1 MQARREET
9 HVVVIEAHANELKDI
24 CGNYDTHTVLK
35 IFASSSMIASVILK
49 ENVVIW
55 EYFNKTIKSD
65 SH

>member
-1 MQARREET
+1 M
-9 HVVVIEAHANELKDI
+9 
-24 CGNYDTHTVLK
+24 YVLK

-65 SH
+65 SHKLHTDNIHTIKSLA